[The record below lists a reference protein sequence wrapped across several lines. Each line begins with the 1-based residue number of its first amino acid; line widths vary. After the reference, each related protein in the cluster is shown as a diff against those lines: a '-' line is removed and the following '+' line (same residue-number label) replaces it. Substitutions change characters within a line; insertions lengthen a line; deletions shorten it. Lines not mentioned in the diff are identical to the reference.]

1 MFEILQE
8 LPGQDTEIQSE
19 QMLLEKWHQ
28 QICSTQGCRKPS
40 ICQKMQY
47 LQYLKKK
54 CDKAKFNKTRCARER
69 NVEDL
74 WNVEEVWLWLKS
86 VRCQLGGN
94 RVRGVTFKVGCQNI
108 LDMKFPGTQKKLP
121 EGLKFELV

>member
-1 MFEILQE
+1 
-8 LPGQDTEIQSE
+8 
-19 QMLLEKWHQ
+19 
-28 QICSTQGCRKPS
+28 
-40 ICQKMQY
+40 MQY

-54 CDKAKFNKTRCARER
+54 KCYKAKFNKTRYASER

-94 RVRGVTFKVGCQNI
+94 KVQGVTFSEDGEVYLSIVKLSSFESWIKFAEEAERNGMRSLDLEIKKVP
-108 LDMKFPGTQKKLP
+108 FP
-121 EGLKFELV
+121 LK